1 MLQAPDL
8 ALLRDFLRISRARGA
23 RCTLI
28 GAGARVI
35 LLDEKWNVSRAR
47 ATQDWD
53 FVVQVESWE
62 EYHALRSDLI
72 SGEGN
77 QFVVTDTQHR
87 LQHVKGGLLDLVPCG
102 AIEDPPEVVT
112 LPGGNRMSVR
122 HMSSPGLRTES
133 IELEPNLFVQV
144 ASIPSW
150 ALLKLDAY
158 ADRRAGAVTKDIEDF
173 YWLLGCYEDA
183 GNEERVFDELG
194 DLIRD
199 DGLDADDAGALLLGR
214 DLAMTHASE
223 TLSAVR
229 ALLAEAHDPYSRLV
243 NDIRRAERMG
253 EVEEDEATRAR
264 ICKRIAAFERGLGTS
279 RE

>member
-1 MLQAPDL
+1 MLNTSDL
-8 ALLRDFLRISRARGA
+8 ALLRDFLRTTRERQT

-28 GAGARVI
+28 GAGARVL
-35 LLDEKWNVSRAR
+35 LLDERWNVPKAR

-62 EYHALRSDLI
+62 EYRALRRELVA
-72 SGEGN
+72 GEDRR
-77 QFVVTDTQHR
+77 FVETGVQHR
-87 LQHVKGGLLDLVPCG
+87 LAHTEGGMLDLVPCG
-102 AIEDPPEVVT
+102 AVEDPPSVVT

-133 IELEPNLFVQV
+133 IELEPGLFVQV

-158 ADRRAGAVTKDIEDF
+158 ADRRAGAITKDIEDF

-183 GNEERVFDELG
+183 GNIDRVFDEIG

-199 DGLDADDAGALLLGR
+199 DRVDAENAGALLLGL
-214 DLAMTHASE
+214 DLARIHAGE

-229 ALLAEAHDPYSRLV
+229 VLLDEAHDPYSRLV
-243 NDIRRAERMG
+243 NDIRRSERVG
-253 EVEEDEATRAR
+253 EIEQDEAARAR
-264 ICKRIAAFERGLGTS
+264 ICKRIAAFLQGLSS
-279 RE
+279 RLD